1 MTLVTDTYHFFSK
14 DITAS
19 QFTDAGYRKMKR
31 IERFKSLDLSK
42 LEIQKV
48 WAAHKNNFQVEEQ
61 MDNITEV
68 KLTFPI
74 DKNAIWD
81 GNAVNSFEPENYQYK
96 QNKIDTIINEVS
108 LNQTQKVDHFFRS
121 DPFQINTEIR
131 FEYYAL
137 NIGLVNKHEIF
148 VKRFT
153 PGVLGE
159 NAVNSGYTLS
169 IRIKSYKI
177 D

>member
-1 MTLVTDTYHFFSK
+1 
-14 DITAS
+14 
-19 QFTDAGYRKMKR
+19 MKR

-42 LEIQKV
+42 WEIQKV
-48 WAAHKNNFQVEEQ
+48 WTAHKNNYQVEEQ
-61 MDNITEV
+61 MDNIREV

-74 DKNAIWD
+74 DRNAIWD

-96 QNKIDTIINEVS
+96 QDKIDTIINEVS

-121 DPFQINTEIR
+121 DPLQINTEIR
-131 FEYYAL
+131 FEYYAP
-137 NIGLVNKHEIF
+137 NIELVNKHEKF

-153 PGVLGE
+153 PGVLDE
-159 NAVNSGYTLS
+159 PTVDSGYTLS

>member
-1 MTLVTDTYHFFSK
+1 MTLVTDTYHFFLK
-14 DITAS
+14 DITES
-19 QFTDAGYRKMKR
+19 EFTYTGYRKMKR

-42 LEIQKV
+42 WEIQKV
-48 WAAHKNNFQVEEQ
+48 WTAHKNNYQVEEQ
-61 MDNITEV
+61 MDNIREV

-74 DKNAIWD
+74 DRNAIWD

-96 QNKIDTIINEVS
+96 QDKIDTIINEVS

-121 DPFQINTEIR
+121 DPLQINTKIS
-131 FEYYAL
+131 FEYYAP
-137 NIGLVNKHEIF
+137 NIELVNKHEKF

-153 PGVLGE
+153 PGVLDE
-159 NAVNSGYTLS
+159 PTVDSGYTLS